1 MSSRKQDIRRGILT
15 KAALP
20 GAAEL
25 RAVKEGASASAS
37 SVPDAMTAPGGEEKP
52 RTPPPDLPSMLL
64 DSRVVFLGMPLQG
77 AVTEL
82 MIAQLLYLQH
92 MDRLKPIYFYI
103 NSTGT
108 ARADGEPIGHET
120 EATAVYDTM
129 CYISNNVY
137 TVATG
142 QAVGQACL
150 LLSCGTPGRRYMMPH
165 STAML
170 HQPRSPPTGTRQAV
184 EVQVRAREVN
194 AQKDA
199 NLRILHETTGQP
211 VEKLDRDL
219 QRPLYMTPNNAI
231 AYGVADRAHTS
242 FIPPRLLRLASL
254 QMQMQLLRLQ
264 V

>member
-1 MSSRKQDIRRGILT
+1 
-15 KAALP
+15 
-20 GAAEL
+20 
-25 RAVKEGASASAS
+25 
-37 SVPDAMTAPGGEEKP
+37 MTAPAGEEKP

-92 MDRLKPIYFYI
+92 SDRSKPIFFYI

-129 CYISNNVY
+129 CYISNEVY
-137 TVATG
+137 TVVTG
-142 QAVGQACL
+142 QAIGQACL
-150 LLSCGTPGRRYMMPH
+150 LASCGTPGRRYMMPH
-165 STAML
+165 ATAML

-184 EVQVRAREVN
+184 EVAVREREVN
-194 AQKDA
+194 AQKQA
-199 NLRILHETTGQP
+199 NLNILNKTTGQP

-219 QRPLYMTPNNAI
+219 QRPLYMTPSNAI
-231 AYGVADRAHTS
+231 AYGVCDQVLRNSKDDRAIDS
-242 FIPPRLLRLASL
+242 VVSADQYDSAAGLRKEYRSPS
-254 QMQMQLLRLQ
+254 
-264 V
+264 